1 MGPNQTAFL
10 QPRTQYTK
18 SAYGPEENIANDVRD
33 DGSISKI
40 YKQLTQ
46 WNGNKNTIEKW
57 PEDLNRRFSK
67 EDTYRW
73 PTGTGK
79 DVQHCQLLEKGK
91 SKLQ

>member
-40 YKQLTQ
+40 YKQLIQ

-79 DVQHCQLLEKGK
+79 DVQHCWLLEKGK